1 MIRHVATTAQ
11 VVGSTSSIDVDAG
24 EDHGS
29 ARRELDDAFD
39 VVKPSSSCYV
49 PAVTAVCGLWCLVLL
64 IGVMLLFWRSDEPY
78 PEHSATAS
86 PRTTWSAKSKMQK
99 KQWFQYQEKLVGAAT
114 SYHPGPDAN
123 GHGRLVLIG
132 DSITESWR
140 GTSYG
145 DSTQRAVGMPEV
157 LQQTLGNIWTDPL
170 VLAIS
175 GDQTQHVL
183 WRLANG
189 ELSGKMAADP
199 SMLVVL
205 LIGTNNL
212 GRGFLPEDSH
222 AGIIAVVETLLRNT
236 RGKVL
241 VNALFPRG
249 DGKYILRHLCPPR
262 CNRKGLPFDS
272 FLPAVESVN
281 RLTAASVEKLAVE
294 FPGRVKFVDCGE
306 PYTSPPGDKE
316 EVKLSLMPD
325 RLHPSADGQ
334 RLWAECLQPALLQL
348 ESSSQS

>member
-1 MIRHVATTAQ
+1 MKCH
-11 VVGSTSSIDVDAG
+11 
-24 EDHGS
+24 
-29 ARRELDDAFD
+29 
-39 VVKPSSSCYV
+39 K
-49 PAVTAVCGLWCLVLL
+49 
-64 IGVMLLFWRSDEPY
+64 
-78 PEHSATAS
+78 
-86 PRTTWSAKSKMQK
+86 
-99 KQWFQYQEKLVGAAT
+99 KLVGAAA

-140 GTSYG
+140 GTRYG
-145 DSTQRAVGMPEV
+145 NSVHRAVGIPEV

-241 VNALFPRG
+241 VNALFPRIG
-249 DGKYILRHLCPPR
+249 PTGKRKDTLRHSCPPL
-262 CNRKGLPFDS
+262 CNRKGRPFNS
-272 FLPAVESVN
+272 FLLVVERVN
-281 RLTAASVEKLAVE
+281 QLTVASVEKLAVK
-294 FPGRVKFVDCGE
+294 FHGRVQFVDCGE

-316 EVKLSLMPD
+316 AVKLSLMPD
-325 RLHPSADGQ
+325 GLHPNAYGQ